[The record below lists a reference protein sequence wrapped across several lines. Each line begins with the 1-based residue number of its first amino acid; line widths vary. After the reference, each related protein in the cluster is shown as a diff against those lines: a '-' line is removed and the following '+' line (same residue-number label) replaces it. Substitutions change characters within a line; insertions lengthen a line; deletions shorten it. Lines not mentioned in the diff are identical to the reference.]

1 MVGVN
6 GRGVRVQNPGAALST
21 CVRWMI
27 EDHMRY
33 LNSSRFA
40 TIDDPD
46 LNGSYFADM
55 SGCFDLSKTRGHLL
69 IYQSAVSPVNTR
81 TCRNANT
88 GSRDEINKDTFCQL
102 HGRRSTFP
110 RQDISIVGKT
120 AISLLE

>member
-1 MVGVN
+1 
-6 GRGVRVQNPGAALST
+6 VRVRNPGAALST

-27 EDHMRY
+27 EDYMRY

-40 TIDDPD
+40 TIDDAD
-46 LNGSYFADM
+46 LNGSYFVDM

-81 TCRNANT
+81 TFRNANT

-102 HGRRSTFP
+102 RGRRSTFP